1 MEAVVRPSQST
12 GLYYGWSVLLVA
24 AAAMVGTL
32 PGRTQGLGLVTEPL
46 LADLRIDRITYA
58 QLNFWATVVGAAG
71 ALGIGRV
78 LDRFGSR
85 VVLTAVAVAL
95 GVVVCLMS
103 QTASFV
109 ALAVWITLTRALGQ
123 SALSVVSLAMVGHWF
138 VRRIDTAMAVYS
150 VVMSVGFM
158 IAFPVMGSVIQRFG
172 WRQAWLLL
180 GLGLACGLAPLA
192 MLVARRSP
200 ESIGLAPDGDQVEES
215 AAVRGPAET
224 AGRLPDASTRGEVEG
239 YTWREAIRYPA
250 FWIFAGG
257 ASLYG
262 LVASGIGLFNESV
275 LAERGFSAD
284 VYYQSLAVTALT
296 ALAGN
301 FLGGWLARLV
311 RLGALLAASL
321 AILTG
326 GLLALPHLATTS
338 HVMIWA
344 SAMGL
349 GGGIVMVLF
358 FSVWPRVFGR
368 RHLGRIQGIAQAM
381 TVLASALGPL
391 LLAWCLAW
399 TGSYAAMFRV
409 LAGVIGLTAAGA
421 LVVTLPPRPGAAPAP
436 AGRTP

>member
-1 MEAVVRPSQST
+1 MEDVVRPSQST
-12 GLYYGWSVLLVA
+12 GVYYGWSVLLVA

-85 VVLTAVAVAL
+85 AVLTAVALAL
-95 GVVVCLMS
+95 GAVVCLMS
-103 QTASFV
+103 QAGSFV

-200 ESIGLAPDGDQVEES
+200 ESIGLAPDGAEVEV
-215 AAVRGPAET
+215 AGAGPT
-224 AGRLPDASTRGEVEG
+224 TGDIEG

-301 FLGGWLARLV
+301 FLGGWLARVV
-311 RLGALLAASL
+311 RLGTLLAVSL

-344 SAMGL
+344 TAMGL

-368 RHLGRIQGIAQAM
+368 RQLGRIQGIAQAM

-421 LVVTLPPRPGAAPAP
+421 LMVTLPPRRGAAPAP